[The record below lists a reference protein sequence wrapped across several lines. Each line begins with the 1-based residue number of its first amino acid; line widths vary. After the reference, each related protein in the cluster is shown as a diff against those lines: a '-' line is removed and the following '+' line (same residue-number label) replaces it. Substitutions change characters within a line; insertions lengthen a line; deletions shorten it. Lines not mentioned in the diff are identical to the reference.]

1 MAYGQ
6 TGSGKTFTMG
16 SEAHT
21 ELELCDSTGLIPR
34 CMKDLFLQLQHR
46 KEQAASGGCGGMQ
59 QQQQQILA
67 QQKAGAN
74 NNNTIGNE
82 TCSVA
87 AVVLDY
93 HIEASFLEVYGED
106 VHDLL
111 LPSRPSVPIRE
122 DAGGGV
128 VCSGLTHKKVATAE
142 EALQVLH
149 EGTLHR
155 TTAATLMN
163 LTSSRSH
170 AVFTVTL
177 TQTSGFPGDDYQL
190 TSKSRFTFVDL
201 AGSERMKKTGAEGER
216 AREGIKINEGL
227 LALGNV
233 INALAD
239 EGRLAEGKKVHVPYR
254 QSKLTRLLQDALGG
268 NSRTLFLACVSP
280 SDTNASETLS
290 TLHYANRARNIKNA
304 PVQNVDDT
312 RALEL
317 QRLHSLNHVLQ
328 VELLKAKFGSQNDND
343 NEGSGKRSAIGDANV
358 DFLQRDD
365 VKVYLQ
371 QLQAV
376 AQKKQQSAP
385 AVASSSSKSFTPAMM
400 ALMSPRR
407 PPTTNSCVAHG
418 APTMM
423 VANNDNS
430 DTPPQNRSVLESFDP
445 TLLAEVNPDE
455 DMAILDQLLELQQ
468 RDQDFDDTHKQDT
481 VKLQEVDGELAKQEA
496 MLLQLR
502 ESLRV
507 YHDIKTKYELL
518 VTEVQQLEAE
528 KMQLAKE
535 LEAATVDPAQG
546 CSAAIRKKLEMVE
559 KTLERAR
566 CETRKQQQ
574 LCRKAEQDSHRCQA
588 LERKIH
594 ELKNGRAV
602 MIKKQKEAATRH
614 REYTECKTREI
625 MTLKRK
631 GRIAEKTVSKLQHEV
646 QLHKK
651 NLEKRQIYITKMNE
665 KQKQTETHLMKL
677 LAMRQ
682 RDLRRRTSMMAVPAG
697 GGGGGRRSIMALHSI
712 PESSANGGSGSGGA
726 ALLAGDFAPPTSQDV
741 QTLSFLL
748 NTAMDE
754 EIRAI
759 ELQEQYENRMVEYG
773 EAMRQMVVA
782 VKAMGDVKKNGDEAE
797 IADLEHTVEELE
809 LKVELIG
816 SDLENLRTQLP
827 DDDDDDENR
836 EPGQGHDEGTEE
848 ESTVARLIKDKPAPI
863 VRTLLMDV
871 VRKYCESNVRDFY
884 TTVMER
890 FFFFAYCIHYL

>member
-1 MAYGQ
+1 
-6 TGSGKTFTMG
+6 MG

-21 ELELCDSTGLIPR
+21 ELELCDSTGIIPR
-34 CMKDLFLQLQHR
+34 CMKDLFLQLQTR
-46 KEQAASGGCGGMQ
+46 KEQAASG
-59 QQQQQILA
+59 QIP
-67 QQKAGAN
+67 QKATGTNNISN
-74 NNNTIGNE
+74 NNNNE
-82 TCSVA
+82 TRS

-93 HIEASFLEVYGED
+93 QIEASFLEVYGED

-111 LPSRPSVPIRE
+111 VPSRPSVPIRE

-177 TQTSGFPGDDYQL
+177 TQTSGMPGDDYQL

-317 QRLHSLNHVLQ
+317 QRLHCLNHVLQ
-328 VELLKAKFGSQNDND
+328 VELLKAKFGNTLLGQDD
-343 NEGSGKRSAIGDANV
+343 DDGKLSAIGEANV
-358 DFLQRDD
+358 DFLQREE
-365 VKVYLQ
+365 VKVYLK

-376 AQKKQQSAP
+376 AQKKQLSSAP
-385 AVASSSSKSFTPAMM
+385 TASATSFTPAMM

-407 PPTTNSCVAHG
+407 PPPISVAH

-423 VANNDNS
+423 VASTS
-430 DTPPQNRSVLESFDP
+430 DTPPQNRSILESFDP

-468 RDQDFDDTHKQDT
+468 RDQDFDDTQKQDT

-528 KMQLAKE
+528 KLQLAKE

-588 LERKIH
+588 LERKIQD
-594 ELKNGRAV
+594 LKNGRAV
-602 MIKKQKEAATRH
+602 MIKKQKEAANRH
-614 REYTECKTREI
+614 REYTETKTREI

-631 GRIAEKTVSKLQHEV
+631 GRIAEKNVSKLQHEV

-651 NLEKRQIYITKMNE
+651 NLEKRQIYIQKMNE

-682 RDLRRRTSMMAVPAG
+682 RDLRRRTSMMAVPG
-697 GGGGGRRSIMALHSI
+697 CERRSIVALQTI
-712 PESSANGGSGSGGA
+712 PESANGSGIP
-726 ALLAGDFAPPTSQDV
+726 GDFAPTTSQEV
-741 QTLSFLL
+741 RTLSFLL
-748 NTAMDE
+748 DTAMDQQ
-754 EIRAI
+754 IGAFK
-759 ELQEQYENRMVEYG
+759 LKEQYENRMAEYS

-782 VKAMGDVKKNGDEAE
+782 VKAMGDVKQNGSTHGEEAE
-797 IADLEHTVEELE
+797 IAELEHTVEELE

-816 SDLENLRTQLP
+816 SDLENLRSELP
-827 DDDDDDENR
+827 VDDDE
-836 EPGQGHDEGTEE
+836 EE
-848 ESTVARLIKDKPAPI
+848 TIVARLVKDKPAPI
-863 VRTLLMDV
+863 VRTLLIDV
-871 VRKYCESNVRDFY
+871 VGKYSESMVSDY
-884 TTVMER
+884 T
-890 FFFFAYCIHYL
+890 